1 MNQIV
6 AYLTFN
12 GNCREAMEF
21 YQQCLGGE
29 LQLQTLGD
37 TPMGGRFPQG
47 VKGYVVTASLVK
59 DTMRILATDMLDR
72 SLVRGNTMSILLD
85 VSDRKIMEGYYNRL
99 KEGSLEAHPLD
110 RTHWGDLFG
119 GLVDKYGTQWLFQCK
134 NGSTEKN

>member
-21 YQQCLGGE
+21 YQWCLGGE
-29 LQLQTLGD
+29 LQLHTLGD
-37 TPMGGRFPQG
+37 TPMGGRFPRG
-47 VKGYVVTASLVK
+47 YRSYVVTASLAK
-59 DTMRILATDMLDR
+59 DNMRLLATDMLDR
-72 SLVRGNTMSILLD
+72 SLVRGNSMSILLE
-85 VSDRKIMEGYYNRL
+85 VSDREIMEGYYNRL
-99 KEGSLEAHPLD
+99 KEGSLETQPLD

-134 NGSTEKN
+134 NMSNDKN